1 MVGMVAR
8 GDEACLNRLRLG
20 GPTEKGG
27 SSRAYFF
34 SLSRKAC
41 ESAAAAAERRAMD
54 DW

>member
-1 MVGMVAR
+1 MVRMVAR
-8 GDEACLNRLRLG
+8 GDEARLNKIG
-20 GPTEKGG
+20 GPTEKDG
-27 SSRAYFF
+27 AYFL